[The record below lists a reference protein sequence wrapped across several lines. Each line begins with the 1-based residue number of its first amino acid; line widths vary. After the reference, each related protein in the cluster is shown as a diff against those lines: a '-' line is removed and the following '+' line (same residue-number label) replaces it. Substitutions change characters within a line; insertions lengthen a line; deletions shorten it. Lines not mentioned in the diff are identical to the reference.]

1 LSEIK
6 KQREKIMSEPREP
19 RKQIS
24 PDNWEKFLQEFSARN
39 TNRRARFNIFFSS
52 GETVEEAEEG
62 HLESVALNKNG
73 NKTQVIVKRADKTS
87 ENEETMTDII
97 ENVRG
102 ITAQIDTDGSE
113 DILEITDEKNTLFS
127 LRFESKVDGAS

>member
-1 LSEIK
+1 
-6 KQREKIMSEPREP
+6 MNEPREP

-24 PDNWEKFLQEFSARN
+24 PDKWEKFLYEFSARN
-39 TNRRARFNIFFSS
+39 ANRRARFNIFFSS

-62 HLESVALNKNG
+62 HLESVALNRNG
-73 NKTQVIVKRADKTS
+73 DKTQVIVKRADKTS
-87 ENEETMTDII
+87 ENEETMTDTI

-102 ITAQIDTDGSE
+102 VTVQIDTDGSE
-113 DILEITDEKNTLFS
+113 DILEITDVKNTLFS

>member
-1 LSEIK
+1 
-6 KQREKIMSEPREP
+6 MSEPREP

-24 PDNWEKFLQEFSARN
+24 PDNWENFLQEFSTRN
-39 TNRRARFNIFFSS
+39 EKRRARFNIFFSS

-87 ENEETMTDII
+87 ENEETMTDTI

>member
-1 LSEIK
+1 
-6 KQREKIMSEPREP
+6 MTEPREP

-24 PDNWEKFLQEFSARN
+24 PDNWEKFLHEFSARN
-39 TNRRARFNIFFSS
+39 ANRRARFNIFFSS
-52 GETVEEAEEG
+52 GETVEEVEEG
-62 HLESVALNKNG
+62 HLESVALDKNG
-73 NKTQVIVKRADKTS
+73 NKTQVVVKRADQTS
-87 ENEETMTDII
+87 ENEETMTDTI

-102 ITAQIDTDGSE
+102 ITVQIDTDGSE

>member
-1 LSEIK
+1 
-6 KQREKIMSEPREP
+6 MSEPREP

-62 HLESVALNKNG
+62 HLKSVMLSKNG
-73 NKTQVIVKRADKTS
+73 DKTQVTVKRADQTS
-87 ENEETMTDII
+87 ENEETMTDTI

-102 ITAQIDTDGSE
+102 ITVQIDTDGSE

>member
-1 LSEIK
+1 
-6 KQREKIMSEPREP
+6 MSEPREP

-24 PDNWEKFLQEFSARN
+24 PANWEKFLQEFSARN
-39 TNRRARFNIFFSS
+39 ANRRARFNIFFSS

-62 HLESVALNKNG
+62 HLESVALDKNG
-73 NKTQVIVKRADKTS
+73 DKTQVIVKRADQTS
-87 ENEETMTDII
+87 EDEETMTDTI
-97 ENVRG
+97 ERVRG
-102 ITAQIDTDGSE
+102 ITVQIDTDGSE

>member
-1 LSEIK
+1 
-6 KQREKIMSEPREP
+6 MSEPREP

-39 TNRRARFNIFFSS
+39 KNRRARFNIFFSS

-62 HLESVALNKNG
+62 HLESVALGKDG
-73 NKTQVIVKRADKTS
+73 DKMQVIVRRANRTS
-87 ENEETMTDII
+87 ENKETMTDTI

-102 ITAQIDTDGSE
+102 VTAQFDTDGSE
-113 DILEITDEKNTLFS
+113 DILEITDGKNTLFS

>member
-1 LSEIK
+1 
-6 KQREKIMSEPREP
+6 MSEPREP

-62 HLESVALNKNG
+62 HLESVALSKNG
-73 NKTQVIVKRADKTS
+73 GKTQVVIKRADRTS
-87 ENEETMTDII
+87 EDEETMTDTI
-97 ENVRG
+97 ERVRG
-102 ITAQIDTDGSE
+102 VTVQIDTDGSE